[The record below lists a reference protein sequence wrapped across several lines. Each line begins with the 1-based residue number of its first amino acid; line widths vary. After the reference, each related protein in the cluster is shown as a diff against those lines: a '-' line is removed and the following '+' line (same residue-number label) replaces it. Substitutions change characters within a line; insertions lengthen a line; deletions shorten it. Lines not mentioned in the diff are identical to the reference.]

1 MPRGMHYGVPLGI
14 LYHVLKIFS
23 ILNWYLNYTQ
33 GQYTGC
39 VGNDYGVY
47 FYMSAVDRIRWRMID
62 DMGNGIMM
70 CGLNGSGKSTLGKAL
85 SKRLGYHFIDN
96 ERLFFPKTDPGYLF
110 ASPRSKEEAE
120 AILMDEVR
128 MHGDFLFA
136 AVKGDYGEEIL
147 PFFRYVVLVET
158 PKEIRLGRV
167 RNRSYQKFGD
177 RMLPE
182 GDLYEQEEAFFQ
194 MVAGRTDQ
202 YVEEWVESVD
212 CPVIRVDG
220 TKDIELN
227 VDYIVGQMELEE
239 E

>member
-47 FYMSAVDRIRWRMID
+47 FYMSAIDRIRWRMID

-110 ASPRSKEEAE
+110 ASPRSKEEA
-120 AILMDEVR
+120 
-128 MHGDFLFA
+128 
-136 AVKGDYGEEIL
+136 
-147 PFFRYVVLVET
+147 
-158 PKEIRLGRV
+158 
-167 RNRSYQKFGD
+167 
-177 RMLPE
+177 
-182 GDLYEQEEAFFQ
+182 FFQ